1 MTKKEAKEK
10 IESLTKILNKA
21 NENYYLYDMP
31 TLADSEF
38 DDYMHQ
44 LIKLEK
50 EYPEFLKDT
59 SPTQK
64 VGGAPLVLF
73 STYTHRYPLLSLSN
87 AFSGEDLDSFNG
99 RCEKTLEKTELQYIG
114 ELKIDGLS
122 IALIYQQGK
131 LVIGATRGDG
141 FIGENVTHNVKMIKD
156 IPLELPVPIDL
167 EIRGEVYMDNDTF
180 AKLNKERVE
189 ADLAEFRNSRNGAAG
204 SLRQLDSKETK
215 KRHLSSFFYEIT
227 YLKGKDIKT
236 QEEALKYLESLSF
249 PTNKDRLL
257 GSIKEMIAF
266 CETIVEKRGHL
277 SYGIDGVVIKVNNI
291 RDQIELGST
300 TKSPRWAIAYK
311 FPPEQQITKVEHI
324 SISIGRTGVLT
335 PVAELTPVLIG
346 GSVVSRASLHNED
359 YIKEK
364 DIRAGDYI
372 VIQKAGDIIPEV
384 VKVVL
389 DRRPKGLVPFI
400 FPTRCPVC
408 NSPVI
413 RIAGEASH
421 RCTGELHCSA
431 QWVKGLI
438 HFASRE
444 AMDIDGLGE
453 KNVELFV
460 NEKLISNP
468 GDIYRLKKDD
478 IEKLEGF
485 REKSANNLVE
495 AISKSKHRG
504 LGPLLFAFG
513 IPLVGNKSAKV
524 LARYFRTMDALLK
537 AKKEDF
543 LNVEDVGEKMAD
555 SLVRFFSEECNRKI
569 IKDLKK
575 QGVGVIMEET
585 FILKGSILKGKTI
598 FLTGTLPH
606 YDRKEIMKLIEDYG
620 GKVSTSVSKK
630 TDYVLAGSEAG
641 SKLEKANKLGIE
653 VLDEDGL
660 LKLLNKEA

>member
-10 IESLTKILNKA
+10 NESLTKILNKA
-21 NENYYLYDMP
+21 NEDYYLYDMP

-44 LIKLEK
+44 LIELEK

-122 IALIYQQGK
+122 IALIYQKGK
-131 LVIGATRGDG
+131 LVVGATRGDG
-141 FIGENVTHNVKMIKD
+141 FIGENVTHNVRMIKD

-180 AKLNKERVE
+180 VKLNKERVE
-189 ADLAEFRNSRNGAAG
+189 AGLAEFRNPRNGAAG

-227 YLKGKDIKT
+227 YLKGKDIET
-236 QEEALKYLESLSF
+236 QEEALEYLESLGFS
-249 PTNKDRLL
+249 TNKDRLL
-257 GSIKEMIAF
+257 GSIEEMIAF

-311 FPPEQQITKVEHI
+311 FPPEQQITKVEDI
-324 SISIGRTGVLT
+324 SISVGRTGVLT

-364 DIRAGDYI
+364 DIRAGDYV
-372 VIQKAGDIIPEV
+372 VIQKAGDVIPEV

-389 DRRPKGLVPFI
+389 DRRQEDLVPFV

-413 RIAGEASH
+413 RIAGEAGH
-421 RCTGELHCSA
+421 RCTGELYCPA

-444 AMDIDGLGE
+444 AVDIDGLGE
-453 KNVELFV
+453 KIVELFV

-495 AISKSKHRG
+495 AISKSKQRG

-524 LARYFRTMDALLK
+524 LARYFRTMGALLK
-537 AKKEDF
+537 AKKEEF

-555 SLVRFFSEECNRKI
+555 SLVRFFSEERNRKI
-569 IKDLKK
+569 IEDLKN
-575 QGVGVIMEET
+575 QGVMMEET
-585 FILKGSILKGKTI
+585 FVLKGSIFKGKTI
-598 FLTGTLPH
+598 VLTGTLPH
-606 YDRKEIMKLIEDYG
+606 YDRKEMMKLIEDYG

-653 VLDEDGL
+653 VLDEEGL